1 MTQIDSDGNK
11 VYPYAA
17 KYTWRE
23 TMGLTSGSGA
33 LYYQSNGYGSAK
45 MRASIGGSASESGSW
60 KIQWAPAT
68 NSSPL
73 NSNIIFTINGSG
85 KFSHHIGSDNT
96 LWTPMEEFLN
106 NNFSTNDADRMMYF
120 ADSLR
125 KAFMKENKCSIGSDG
140 RFK

>member
-17 KYTWRE
+17 KYTWSE
-23 TMGLTSGSGA
+23 TMGYTSGSGV
-33 LYYQSNGYGSAK
+33 LYYQSNGYGSAE
-45 MRASIGGSASESGSW
+45 MRALRSSVSESGNW

-73 NSNIIFTINGSG
+73 DSDIIFTINGSG
-85 KFSHHIGSDNT
+85 KFSHHIGSDNK

-106 NNFSTNDADRMMYF
+106 NNFGTNDVDRMMYF
-120 ADSLR
+120 SDSLR
-125 KAFMKENKCSIGSDG
+125 KVFMKENKCSIGSDG